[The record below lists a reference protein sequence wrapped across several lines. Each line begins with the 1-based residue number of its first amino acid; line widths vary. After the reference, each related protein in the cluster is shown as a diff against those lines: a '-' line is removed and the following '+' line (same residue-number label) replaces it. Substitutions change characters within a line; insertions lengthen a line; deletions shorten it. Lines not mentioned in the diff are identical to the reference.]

1 MIIPKENEHCEAIIQ
16 RMKSI
21 YAVALKGRKHYKN
34 DIFTA
39 VYYVD
44 DNDVVWVKKLHL
56 ARIKCTLRTD
66 GEAVGVQK
74 FDGGII
80 DVPTERIIDELD
92 AAIGSLAVSEAV

>member
-1 MIIPKENEHCEAIIQ
+1 
-16 RMKSI
+16 MKSI

-34 DIFTA
+34 ELFTA
-39 VYYVD
+39 VYFVD
-44 DNDVVWVKKLHL
+44 DSVWVKKLHL
-56 ARIKCTLRTD
+56 ARLKCTLRTD

-92 AAIGSLAVSEAV
+92 AAIGSIEVAGVL